1 MPAARGRNRSY
12 GAGDRVSFKVRGPWG
27 RNGAAVAQQ
36 VERLICNQ
44 QVGSSILSGGFAN
57 GRTYLGPCSLTPAAM
72 THPTVA
78 ILSIGNEILLGD
90 VPNSNAQWLCRE
102 LTARGAEVRHIAVVR
117 DVEDEIAAEFAH
129 ALTYNPLLV
138 VTTGG
143 LGPTDDDRSLAAVAR
158 ALDRELRFDPV
169 AASMVESF
177 YTRLG
182 DRGRVAKV
190 DLTPAR
196 RKMALLPEGG
206 RALANRIGAA
216 PGVLLFHGGTE
227 VVLLP
232 GVPEEM
238 QDIVLGSLAPH
249 LDSLFGPGSYREIER
264 FAGVSDESILAPLL
278 RETSERH
285 PQVYVKS
292 RAELFGRSASFRI
305 TLSCRAGDVGE
316 VNRLLAGAQD
326 DLERTLARHGIGLD
340 ARADSAADR

>member
-1 MPAARGRNRSY
+1 MP
-12 GAGDRVSFKVRGPWG
+12 
-27 RNGAAVAQQ
+27 
-36 VERLICNQ
+36 
-44 QVGSSILSGGFAN
+44 GS
-57 GRTYLGPCSLTPAAM
+57 
-72 THPTVA
+72 TVA

-90 VPNSNAQWLCRE
+90 IPNSNAQWLCRE
-102 LTARGAEVRHIAVVR
+102 LTERGAEVRHIAIVR
-117 DVEDEIAAEFAH
+117 DVDAEIAIELNH
-129 ALTYNPLLV
+129 ALTYAPLLL

-143 LGPTDDDRSLAAVAR
+143 LGPTDDDRSVGAVAQ
-158 ALDRELRFDPV
+158 ALDLELAFDPV

-177 YTRLG
+177 YAKMG
-182 DRGRVAKV
+182 ERGLVPMTG
-190 DLTPAR
+190 LTPPR
-196 RKMALLPEGG
+196 RKMALLPRGS
-206 RALANRIGAA
+206 RALENRVGAA
-216 PGVLLFHGGTE
+216 PGVLLSRGATQI
-227 VVLLP
+227 VLLP